1 MEWFLVVILYS
12 ICAEV
17 SLEANGFRYV
27 ERIIFGLRLV
37 YMKPEVWNGFR
48 FRFRMVCIKTVGME
62 NLL

>member
-1 MEWFLVVILYS
+1 
-12 ICAEV
+12 
-17 SLEANGFRYV
+17 LEANGFRYV

-48 FRFRMVCIKTVGME
+48 FRMVCVKLVGME